1 MNLLIGVH
9 DKEVKDQR
17 EERVCQR
24 KERKGEKKKKKCQVN
39 YGVHEQPRKK
49 KKKGEQMK
57 KMYFTRRNSS
67 D

>member
-17 EERVCQR
+17 EER
-24 KERKGEKKKKKCQVN
+24 ELEKGRVKKKKKCQVN
-39 YGVHEQPRKK
+39 YGIHEQPR